1 MYVPQDRQSS
11 ALPSTKGQGARIGR
25 LPRWPITFTLTTW
38 RGQAVGSRIHDGDF
52 ARGGD
57 LVPRR
62 TIFDFHTF
70 MLCAYSSHSSHSSH
84 SPHSAHSRHTRFVWA
99 GPVGAAKRVGAVSAP
114 RPRGVCGASV
124 AGGSVPGGWWAATGP
139 AIRLRLAP
147 VARVGAYVTG
157 PCAIGPDWALP
168 LRSALWDL
176 QMQIPNPESSA
187 CNELHVVI
195 KLAQCRLGLLLSS
208 LSSARGLFSASRPSL
223 TASITAISESPAG
236 PLLAPKVGGSSEG
249 AFARGA

>member
-1 MYVPQDRQSS
+1 MPRRHAARFAVMPRGTRTGEYVRRVDEATICFRACAVHLQVWMYVYVPQDRQSS

-70 MLCAYSSHSSHSSH
+70 MLCAYSSHSSHS
-84 SPHSAHSRHTRFVWA
+84 PHSVHSRHTRFVWA

-124 AGGSVPGGWWAATGP
+124 ARGSVPGGWWAATGP

-147 VARVGAYVTG
+147 VARGGAYVTG

-168 LRSALWDL
+168 LRSG
-176 QMQIPNPESSA
+176 I
-187 CNELHVVI
+187 
-195 KLAQCRLGLLLSS
+195 CRC
-208 LSSARGLFSASRPSL
+208 RSL
-223 TASITAISESPAG
+223 TRNQVPAMNYM
-236 PLLAPKVGGSSEG
+236 LLTGTGVVKV
-249 AFARGA
+249 AQ

>member
-1 MYVPQDRQSS
+1 MRRFRCER
-11 ALPSTKGQGARIGR
+11 LSTGR
-25 LPRWPITFTLTTW
+25 V
-38 RGQAVGSRIHDGDF
+38 VGCNGTGHR
-52 ARGGD
+52 AE
-57 LVPRR
+57 
-62 TIFDFHTF
+62 
-70 MLCAYSSHSSHSSH
+70 A
-84 SPHSAHSRHTRFVWA
+84 
-99 GPVGAAKRVGAVSAP
+99 
-114 RPRGVCGASV
+114 GAS
-124 AGGSVPGGWWAATGP
+124 SS
-139 AIRLRLAP
+139 
-147 VARVGAYVTG
+147 VGAYVTG

-187 CNELHVVI
+187 SNELHVVI

-223 TASITAISESPAG
+223 TAISESPAG